1 MRKDKNMEQ
10 TKMNEEEFEKHLE
23 ELARFLYE
31 LYRKKE
37 VKKLVNPEE
46 DKRVK

>member
-1 MRKDKNMEQ
+1 MKQ
-10 TKMNEEEFEKHLE
+10 TEMSDEEFEKHLE

-37 VKKLVNPEE
+37 VRKLVNPEE